1 MMYDLII
8 VGAGPAGLSASI
20 YASRYKLSHLVI
32 GEVPGG
38 LITEA
43 HNICNFPTENSI
55 SGFELMEKMQN
66 NAQCQGSEIL
76 NMEKVIKIEKDGENF
91 RLKTESGKEFLSKT
105 VLLATGT
112 KHKKLGLAEEEKY
125 LGKGVAYCATCDAMF
140 FKDKIVGVV
149 GGGDS
154 ALTASLYLSKVA
166 QKVYLI
172 ARGETLRG
180 EVVWVDQV
188 NKDEKIEILYNSQV
202 KKFLGEQK
210 LEEIIIEKNGAEEA
224 LKLDGLF
231 IEIGTDPDNFL
242 SDQLKIEN
250 DRGFIK
256 VDGAQKTNINGVWA
270 AGDLTTNSNFFRQV
284 ITACSEGAVAAFD
297 IFSYLQKNR

>member
-1 MMYDLII
+1 MYDLII

>member
-1 MMYDLII
+1 MYDLII
-8 VGAGPAGLSASI
+8 IGAGPAGMSASI
-20 YASRYKLSHLVI
+20 YASRYKINHLVI
-32 GEVPGG
+32 GEIPGG

-43 HNICNFPTENSI
+43 HNICNFPTEESI

-66 NAQCQGSEIL
+66 NARNQGAEIL
-76 NMEKVIKIEKDGENF
+76 NMEKIAKIEKDGENF
-91 RLKTESGKEFLSKT
+91 KLQTESGKEFLSKT
-105 VLLATGT
+105 ILLATGT
-112 KHKKLGLAEEEKY
+112 KHRKLGLTEEEKY

-140 FKDKIVGVV
+140 FKEKIVGVV

-154 ALTASLYLSKVA
+154 ALTAALYLSKVA

-172 ARGETLRG
+172 VRKDKLRG
-180 EVVWVDQV
+180 EIAWVEQV

-202 KKFLGEQK
+202 EKLLGEQK
-210 LEEIIIEKNGAEEA
+210 LEELIIEKNGVEEN

-242 SDQLKIEN
+242 SNQLKVEN

-297 IFSYLQKNR
+297 IFSYLQKNK